1 MSDAATSGPARP
13 SRAVGEIF
21 ARDGG
26 SFDTT
31 PGRERPCSRPLVP
44 VRASRSAAVGAAA
57 STLMADSPAND
68 EEPPSFEASL
78 EALASVV
85 AQLESGSL
93 GLSESIAA
101 YERGVALLRRLHDDL
116 DAVEA
121 RVEVLVRI
129 DEEGRPIVVSGAPAE
144 SGSDQP
150 ADSAQSSRSRSSRS
164 AASRS
169 QASRTTARPPTP
181 RLPGMDDVNGGP

>member
-1 MSDAATSGPARP
+1 MPDVHP
-13 SRAVGEIF
+13 
-21 ARDGG
+21 
-26 SFDTT
+26 DT
-31 PGRERPCSRPLVP
+31 
-44 VRASRSAAVGAAA
+44 GAASQPENSGQ
-57 STLMADSPAND
+57 ST
-68 EEPPSFEASL
+68 SFEAG
-78 EALASVV
+78 LAQLADLV
-85 AQLESGSL
+85 ARLESGSL

>member
-1 MSDAATSGPARP
+1 
-13 SRAVGEIF
+13 
-21 ARDGG
+21 
-26 SFDTT
+26 
-31 PGRERPCSRPLVP
+31 
-44 VRASRSAAVGAAA
+44 
-57 STLMADSPAND
+57 MADSPAND